1 MTQVLSAL
9 APVFLLIVIGYAAR
23 ASRLLSDE
31 TFAGVNRFGYFVPY
45 PAFLFTTVA
54 GADLYEAGAALFLAA
69 CITGFLAVAALALS
83 LRLAFK
89 NGPAFTSVFQGS
101 LRWNGFVVLAAAE
114 PLYGPHG
121 DELIA
126 LAFGPLVLLV
136 NIICVAVLARWGAT
150 PLVSRRAIA
159 AQVFANPL
167 ILACAVGLVFNA
179 AQAHAIPVVT
189 DGLRLIGQSAMPLA
203 LICVG
208 AGLDFGPL
216 RRGWAYIATSCGVKL
231 LIAPLMMFA
240 AARLY
245 GLDPL
250 TTAIC
255 VGIGSTSTAAASYT
269 LAREMGG
276 DARVMAG
283 IVSAATLLS
292 FLTMPIVIGL
302 SGAPAP

>member
-1 MTQVLSAL
+1 MTQILGAL
-9 APVFLLIVIGYAAR
+9 APVFLLIVIGWAAR

-54 GADLYEAGAALFLAA
+54 GADLYGTGAALFLAT
-69 CITGFLAVAALALS
+69 CITGFLLIAALALA
-83 LRLAFK
+83 LRFAFRD
-89 NGPAFTSVFQGS
+89 GPAFTSVYQGA

-114 PLYGPHG
+114 PLYGPRG

-126 LAFGPLVLLV
+126 LAFGPLVLMV

-150 PLVSRRAIA
+150 RLVSKRAIA
-159 AQVFANPL
+159 AQVLANPL
-167 ILACAVGLVFNA
+167 IIACAVGLVFNA
-179 AQAHAIPVVT
+179 AQVHAIPVVT

-216 RRGWAYIATSCGVKL
+216 RRGWTYVAASAGMKL
-231 LIAPLMMFA
+231 LAAPLVMFA
-240 AARLY
+240 VARLY
-245 GLDPL
+245 HLDPV

-283 IVSAATLLS
+283 IVSATTLFS